1 MSAYVPIPY
10 EQTREIRERLA
21 QVLKPQPI
29 ADPRLRK
36 LARDFVQ
43 YRIDCQGVSS
53 VFFNGLG
60 VLRRDP
66 ASLRAEP
73 SLQEWVK
80 DKGVESRAN
89 RIVAHLVAL
98 GLCARLDDV
107 LPKIV
112 GQGRR
117 QSPAILARCR
127 LVGDKRLDAATKPTG
142 KRGLDWPRDLLGVFS
157 IKWDDLIVAA
167 LKDLVAAR
175 DCAAHELPQAEPD
188 YWRDRMQVWGESAT
202 WLVQSLAL
210 SLESLLARGR

>member
-1 MSAYVPIPY
+1 MSAYVPIPC

-21 QVLKPQPI
+21 QVPAPPPI

-36 LARDFVQ
+36 LARDFDQ

-66 ASLRAEP
+66 ASLGAEP

-80 DKGVESRAN
+80 DKGVEPRAN

-98 GLCARLDDV
+98 GLCARLDD
-107 LPKIV
+107 LLLKIV

-117 QSPAILARCR
+117 QSPAILARCQ
-127 LVGDKRLDAATKPTG
+127 LVGDKRFDAATKPSG
-142 KRGLDWPRDLLGVFS
+142 KRELDWPRDLLGVFS
-157 IKWDDLIVAA
+157 IKWDDLIAQA
-167 LKDLVAAR
+167 LKDLVATR

-188 YWRDRMQVWGESAT
+188 YWSERMQLWGDSAT

-210 SLESLLARGR
+210 SLDSLLVRGR